1 MFALENDRLNIRK
14 YSIIMKELKMTEIVR
29 EKPVKFSLPRRI
41 KRLEDLAF
49 NLWWVW
55 HPDAQRLFKEIDA
68 LVWEKTYHNPVAFLL
83 GVERSRL
90 DAVTHDRYFLDH
102 YDQVLREFDL
112 YMNNGNTWFSNT
124 YPKLS
129 DELMAYFSFEF
140 GLHESL
146 MVYAGGLG
154 ILSGDH
160 LKESSDLGI
169 PMVAVGFVYT
179 YGYFSQRISE
189 DGWQMAENAP
199 IDFDT
204 MPLIRLMDKDGEP
217 LKISIDLPG
226 RKVSARIYELNV
238 GRVKLFLL
246 HTNIP
251 ENNPNDRQLT
261 DRLYISDL
269 DLRISQEILLGMGG
283 VRALRALG
291 YQPTA
296 WHMNEGH
303 SAFLTLERALEYIS
317 KGMSF
322 KEATAIIKK
331 TNIFTTH
338 TPVPAGNDEFPLWL
352 IDKYFVQVWPE
363 LGLSRDDFVN
373 FAKVKQ
379 SWGGEAFSMPILAL
393 KLSEFRNGV
402 SELHGQVAREMWRFL
417 WPEIKAQEDIPIGYI
432 TNGIHTQTW
441 LARRNGVLL
450 STYMDANWEARLD
463 DPEFWAKIENI
474 PDEDLWRVR
483 RHLKRKLVAY
493 ITNRAKVQWQT
504 ARVHPVQTVAS
515 GVLLDPY
522 ALTIGFARRFA
533 TYKRAN
539 LILRDYDRLLKI
551 VTNARMPVQFIFA
564 GKAHP
569 ADEPGKQMIQEIYRA
584 VKDARFGGRLA
595 FLEDYDMN
603 IARFLVQGVDVWLN
617 TPRRTREASGTS
629 GMKAAL
635 NGVLNF
641 SVLDGWWREG
651 YNGHNGWAIGEE
663 IAITTDPQ
671 LQDELDAL
679 SLYETLEN
687 EIVPLYYQQRSADGL
702 PGEWIA
708 RMKEAMR
715 SLGGQFSMR
724 RMIKEYMTRMYE
736 PAILNGIE
744 ERNGNGEEK

>member
-1 MFALENDRLNIRK
+1 MA
-14 YSIIMKELKMTEIVR
+14 EIVR
-29 EKPVKFSLPRRI
+29 EKPVKFNLPRRI
-41 KRLEDLAF
+41 KRLEELAF

-55 HPDAQRLFKEIDA
+55 HPEAQRLFKEIDE
-68 LVWEKTYHNPVAFLL
+68 LLWEDSYHNPIAFLRDAEA
-83 GVERSRL
+83 ERL
-90 DAVTHDRYFLDH
+90 NAVTNDHYFLDN
-102 YDQVLREFDL
+102 YDRVLREFDR
-112 YMNNGNTWFSNT
+112 YMNEKDTWFSKT
-124 YPKLS
+124 YPELT
-129 DELMAYFSFEF
+129 DEMLAYFSFEF

-169 PMVAVGFVYT
+169 PLVAVGFVYT

-189 DGWQMAENAP
+189 DGWQHAENVP
-199 IDFDT
+199 IDFDSI
-204 MPLIRLMDKDGEP
+204 PLIRLVDENGEP
-217 LKISIDLPG
+217 VKITIDLPG
-226 RKVSARIYELNV
+226 RKVFARIYELNV
-238 GRVKLFLL
+238 GRVKLYLL
-246 HTNIP
+246 YTNIP
-251 ENNPNDRQLT
+251 ENSPNDRQLT

-269 DLRISQEILLGMGG
+269 ELRISQEILLGMGG

-291 YQPTA
+291 YNPTA

-303 SAFLTLERALEYIS
+303 SAFLTLERALEYVQ
-317 KGMSF
+317 KGKSF
-322 KEATAIIKK
+322 DEATEMIKA

-352 IDKYFVQVWPE
+352 IDKYFVQVWSD
-363 LGLSRDDFVN
+363 LGLARDDFID

-402 SELHGQVAREMWRFL
+402 SELHGKVARHMWNFL
-417 WPEIKAQEDIPIGYI
+417 WPDLKEDDVPIEHI
-432 TNGIHTQTW
+432 TNGIHTETW
-441 LARRNGVLL
+441 LARRMGVLFSRYL
-450 STYMDANWEARLD
+450 GSDWADHID
-463 DPEFWAKIENI
+463 DPGLWAQIENI
-474 PDEDLWRVR
+474 PDEEMWRVR

-493 ITNRAKVQWQT
+493 IISRGRNQWKSGK
-504 ARVHPVQTVAS
+504 VHPVQTIAS

-539 LILRDYDRLLKI
+539 LILRDYDRLLDI

-569 ADEPGKQMIQEIYRA
+569 ADEPGKQMIQEVYRA

-603 IARFLVQGVDVWLN
+603 IARYLVQGVDVWLN
-617 TPRRTREASGTS
+617 TPRRPREASGTS

-651 YNGHNGWAIGEE
+651 FNGSNGWMIGEDLTKE
-663 IAITTDPQ
+663 VDSQ
-671 LQDELDAL
+671 EQDAADAL

-687 EIVPLYYQQRSADGL
+687 EIVPLYYEQRSADNL

-708 RMKEAMR
+708 CMKENIRTLA
-715 SLGGQFSMR
+715 GQFSMR
-724 RMIKEYMTRMYE
+724 RMLKEYTTQMYE
-736 PAILNGIE
+736 PAILNGID
-744 ERNGNGEEK
+744 ERIKGKEDA

>member
-1 MFALENDRLNIRK
+1 MTD
-14 YSIIMKELKMTEIVR
+14 IIQ
-29 EKPVKFSLPRRI
+29 EKPVTFSLPRRI
-41 KRLEDLAF
+41 KRLADLAY

-55 HPDAQRLFKEIDA
+55 HPEAQRLFKEIDD
-68 LVWEKTYHNPVAFLL
+68 LLWDETYHNPVVFLRDC
-83 GVERSRL
+83 ERSRL
-90 DAVTHDRYFLDH
+90 NAATQDRYFLDK
-102 YDQVLREFDL
+102 YDQVLREFDR
-112 YMNNGNTWFSNT
+112 YVKSTDTWFSKT
-124 YPKLS
+124 YPELS

-169 PMVAVGFVYT
+169 PLVGMGFVYT

-189 DGWQMAENAP
+189 DGWQHAENVP
-199 IDFDT
+199 IDFDAL
-204 MPLIRLMDKDGEP
+204 PLIRLMDENGEP

-226 RKVSARIYELNV
+226 RKVCARIYELNV

-251 ENNPNDRQLT
+251 DNDPNDRQLT

-269 DLRISQEILLGMGG
+269 ELRISQEILLGMGG

-303 SAFLTLERALEYIS
+303 SAFLTLERALEYVEQ
-317 KGMSF
+317 GLSF
-322 KEATAIIKK
+322 DQAREKIEK

-363 LGLSRDDFVN
+363 LGLTREDFIDI
-373 FAKVKQ
+373 AKINQ
-379 SWGGEAFSMPILAL
+379 SWGGDAFSMPILAL
-393 KLSEFRNGV
+393 RLSEFRNGV
-402 SELHGQVAREMWRFL
+402 SELHGRVARDMWHFL
-417 WPEIKAQEDIPIGYI
+417 WPDKKVEDVPIAHI
-432 TNGIHTQTW
+432 TNGIHTETW
-441 LARRNGVLL
+441 LARRMGILF
-450 STYMDANWEARLD
+450 SRYMGSDWAERID
-463 DPEFWAKIENI
+463 DPDFWAQIENI
-474 PDEDLWRVR
+474 PDDELWRVR

-493 ITNRAKVQWQT
+493 IISRGREQWKT
-504 ARVHPVQTVAS
+504 AHVHPVQTIAS

-564 GKAHP
+564 GKAHS
-569 ADEPGKQMIQEIYRA
+569 ADDPGKQMIQDVYRA

-603 IARFLVQGVDVWLN
+603 IARYMVQGVDVWLN
-617 TPRRTREASGTS
+617 TPRRPREASGTS

-651 YNGHNGWAIGEE
+651 YNGHNGWAIGED
-663 IAITTDPQ
+663 ITKAMDPQ
-671 LQDELDAL
+671 EQDEMDAL

-687 EIVPLYYQQRSADGL
+687 EIVPLYYEQRSADNL
-702 PGEWIA
+702 PAEWIA
-708 RMKEAMR
+708 RLKENIRTLA
-715 SLGGQFSMR
+715 GQFSMR
-724 RMIKEYMTRMYE
+724 RMLKEYVSQMYE
-736 PAILNGIE
+736 PAMLNGID
-744 ERNGNGEEK
+744 ERNGKDDEG